1 MQTPAQALSE
11 LWNDHGLSAEAL
23 SRIELTGSEPVF
35 PSSFA
40 VGTAAQVS
48 MAGAAGMAAVIGTD
62 RGLPNQ
68 TVSVDMLESAIE
80 CTGHFTLDGKATP
93 KFAELSGLYQCK
105 DGWLRLHANFEHHRD
120 AALAVLGL
128 KPGPDTS
135 RSAVEQ
141 QAQSWSKQSLEDA
154 ILDNNGACA
163 VVRTFTEWDALPQ
176 AKAVAK
182 LPLVEITKI
191 GEAKPNTLKKLTNQ
205 QQPLTGVRVL
215 DLTRILAGP
224 VCGRTLAAYG
234 ADVMLV
240 NSPELPNIENIIETS
255 RGKRSTHLNLHNDAD
270 NKKLQQLIAGAQVF
284 VQGYRPGSLAKLGL
298 TPETLAEINPGI
310 VYTSLGAYGRTG
322 PWSARRGYDSLLQSA
337 SGINMAE
344 AQAIDTSNPTALPM
358 QILDYASGFL
368 MAFGTEVALHRQLTE
383 GGSWH
388 VQVSLARTGL
398 WLRSLKQNN
407 ELLSCSQ
414 PDPKQYLQKYDS
426 TYGDLQALPH
436 PPRFSQSPVGWIR
449 PSAPPGT
456 HPPVWE

>member
-1 MQTPAQALSE
+1 
-11 LWNDHGLSAEAL
+11 
-23 SRIELTGSEPVF
+23 
-35 PSSFA
+35 
-40 VGTAAQVS
+40 
-48 MAGAAGMAAVIGTD
+48 MAAVIGTD

-205 QQPLTGVRVL
+205 QQPL
-215 DLTRILAGP
+215 
-224 VCGRTLAAYG
+224 
-234 ADVMLV
+234 
-240 NSPELPNIENIIETS
+240 
-255 RGKRSTHLNLHNDAD
+255 
-270 NKKLQQLIAGAQVF
+270 
-284 VQGYRPGSLAKLGL
+284 
-298 TPETLAEINPGI
+298 
-310 VYTSLGAYGRTG
+310 
-322 PWSARRGYDSLLQSA
+322 RR
-337 SGINMAE
+337 
-344 AQAIDTSNPTALPM
+344 
-358 QILDYASGFL
+358 
-368 MAFGTEVALHRQLTE
+368 
-383 GGSWH
+383 
-388 VQVSLARTGL
+388 
-398 WLRSLKQNN
+398 
-407 ELLSCSQ
+407 
-414 PDPKQYLQKYDS
+414 
-426 TYGDLQALPH
+426 
-436 PPRFSQSPVGWIR
+436 
-449 PSAPPGT
+449 
-456 HPPVWE
+456 